1 MLRFKKTT
9 MMILSVFLML
19 ILSACDPVLP
29 QMYHF
34 QKSELE
40 NKIVKIEV
48 IHYQN
53 EAQKRFKSFDSD
65 HSSKLKP
72 YDNSN
77 DIILEE
83 LPADRIP
90 SFLDRL
96 SEADILP
103 KYNFFDS
110 PKCVCIKLTYSDGRY
125 MILNCSNGFA
135 GYIGTYSSDGEV
147 FEFYGAFSQ
156 YEDFSNLLSFIS
168 DSPISE

>member
-53 EAQKRFKSFDSD
+53 EEQKRF
-65 HSSKLKP
+65 
-72 YDNSN
+72 
-77 DIILEE
+77 I
-83 LPADRIP
+83 
-90 SFLDRL
+90 
-96 SEADILP
+96 
-103 KYNFFDS
+103 
-110 PKCVCIKLTYSDGRY
+110 
-125 MILNCSNGFA
+125 
-135 GYIGTYSSDGEV
+135 
-147 FEFYGAFSQ
+147 
-156 YEDFSNLLSFIS
+156 
-168 DSPISE
+168 